1 MTTPAKTFLRACG
14 DVKLSVSSLNLSTT
28 RWDTASARTCGK
40 KANTVLPTVLTEQ
53 GRQTTQVWGMRTSD
67 LNSDRKFANPPVNI
81 DITISKHDEKQTSLI
96 FSEIFQLCSV
106 NGTDLSSLNSWIVC
120 FSDCWLSKRA
130 TGEVAVMSRGVWIAL
145 RERC

>member
-40 KANTVLPTVLTEQ
+40 QSKHGSSAVLTER
-53 GRQTTQVWGMRTSD
+53 GRQTTQAWGVRTSD
-67 LNSDRKFANPPVNI
+67 LTFDRKFANPPVNT
-81 DITISKHDEKQTSLI
+81 DITISKHEEKQTSLI
-96 FSEIFQLCSV
+96 FTGIFQLCSV

-120 FSDCWLSKRA
+120 FSDCWLSKRV
-130 TGEVAVMSRGVWIAL
+130 TGKVAVMSRGVWIAL